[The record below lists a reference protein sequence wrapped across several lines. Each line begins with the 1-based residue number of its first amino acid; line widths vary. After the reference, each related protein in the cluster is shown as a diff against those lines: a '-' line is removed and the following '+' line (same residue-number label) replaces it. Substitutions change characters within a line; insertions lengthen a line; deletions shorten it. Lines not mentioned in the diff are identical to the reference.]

1 MERGGRDDGADLA
14 GIRARRDGDGDGDS
28 PLSSLPRRD
37 GDTAIRRNER
47 ETRTAER
54 ER

>member
-14 GIRARRDGDGDGDS
+14 GIRARRDGDGDS